1 VAVHARARS
10 TRLLV
15 VSLVFASLMTITID
29 FRGGERGPLAAV
41 GRASLAVITPLQE
54 AVSTIF
60 RPIGA
65 FFSAI
70 GSISDLRSE
79 NARLRAELQRLSGEQ
94 AQILELQR
102 ENDTLRRNLD
112 LRERLGFQT
121 RGATV
126 IGESV
131 SNFEWAVIVDRGSD
145 DGVRIDTPV
154 IAAEGLVG
162 RVVRVSRSSAKVL
175 LIVDPRS
182 RVAVRLAGSGEQ
194 GALVGRR
201 AGQDLRLDLVDPL
214 TEVKPG
220 EQVLTSG
227 LEGGI
232 FPPGVPVG
240 VVSEVLPSEVDLTKH
255 VLVRHAVDFSR
266 LDHVQLVIPDRA
278 AGSLGR

>member
-1 VAVHARARS
+1 MAVHARARS

-60 RPIGA
+60 RPIA
-65 FFSAI
+65 
-70 GSISDLRSE
+70 E
-79 NARLRAELQRLSGEQ
+79 KNARLRAELQRLSGEQ